1 MATKKGTKK
10 EFFEVVA
17 PVTSTKISLYAA
29 APEELNGK
37 VVTIDLTRSLRGK
50 SFIMKM
56 RVKAEGEKLTAEPMG
71 LELAG
76 SYIRRMFRKGADYV
90 EDSFEMECRDGK
102 AIIKPFMLTRNK
114 VSREII
120 KKIRNMAKEY
130 LISYAKARTVKE
142 MLTDIMVNKVQKEL
156 SFKVKKIYPLALC
169 EIRVF
174 KIVEPKAELKS

>member
-10 EFFEVVA
+10 EFFEVVT

-102 AIIKPFMLTRNK
+102 AIIKPLSKYLIHYYSKLRNILNALR
-114 VSREII
+114 VYLNCQHGSSII
-120 KKIRNMAKEY
+120 SS
-130 LISYAKARTVKE
+130 LISYSFSAVFLKKNLIYHT
-142 MLTDIMVNKVQKEL
+142 LNKRN
-156 SFKVKKIYPLALC
+156 C
-169 EIRVF
+169 
-174 KIVEPKAELKS
+174 

>member
-1 MATKKGTKK
+1 MKKIKKGTKK
-10 EFFEVVA
+10 QFFDVSA

-37 VVTIDLTRSLRGK
+37 VVKIDLTRNLRGR
-50 SFIMKM
+50 SFVMKLK
-56 RVKAEGEKLTAEPMG
+56 VKAEEEKLTAEPVS

-76 SYIRRMFRKGADYV
+76 SYIRRVFRKGTDYV
-90 EDSFEMECRDGK
+90 EDSFEVECRDKK
-102 AIIKPFMLTRNK
+102 AIMKFFMLTRNK

-120 KKIRNMAKEY
+120 KKIRNASREY
-130 LISYAKARTVKE
+130 LIAYAKTRDSKE
-142 MLTDIMVNKVQKEL
+142 ILTDIMSNKIQKEL

-174 KIVEPKAELKS
+174 QIL